1 MTSRTAKLRL
11 KAVRKSNVYM
21 IASNLNVV
29 LSVGHTVDD
38 IDFFWEPG
46 YPTLMYLKDNYI
58 KHFRLTKWSN
68 HKAVNFYAT
77 GSKEYCFK
85 MDTFQP
91 YNSFHSC
98 LLEAHLETGFP
109 ETNRILLVDVVPS
122 NVAVGDDVLDDTVA

>member
-1 MTSRTAKLRL
+1 MEVPCHFDL
-11 KAVRKSNVYM
+11 KMFPHDKQSCEIEIESSKNLKM
-21 IASNLNVV
+21 ILMIILNIMH
-29 LSVGHTVDD
+29 LVGHTVDD

-68 HKAVNFYAT
+68 QKDVNFYAT

-85 MDTFQP
+85 MDSFQA

-98 LLEAHLETGFP
+98 LLEAHLETEFP
-109 ETNRILLVDVVPS
+109 EAN
-122 NVAVGDDVLDDTVA
+122 